1 MDMILEGKFG
11 YMASLHAF
19 KMEEVKIADA
29 IAQLKRVDPQGPE
42 VKAALE
48 VGMSFGSTQIG

>member
-1 MDMILEGKFG
+1 MEGKFG